1 MKVWRSE
8 DDMKRRFRF
17 LPLLLAVVVAA
28 CSHPERANEK
38 SAADTGQPVPGDW
51 AIVRFEAEP
60 DNLNP
65 LTSVTS
71 VAQYALWGARNSQVY
86 ELLMGYNTTDWDV
99 TEPLLAEA
107 PPEISDDHL
116 IYTVKIREG
125 VKWHDGQP
133 FTPED
138 VLFTFKAA
146 ASPLVDAARQR
157 SALTD
162 LADVQA
168 EGGTV
173 RFVMSKPSV
182 YNLRNVVTNLLPII
196 PKHVFDEQGL
206 LDTFNYKDIIGAKGK
221 TDPKIK
227 KFAEHFNNHPA
238 NRAPI
243 GTGPYKFE
251 KWDGGREIVLTRN
264 ENYWGKKPYLDK
276 IIYRII
282 TDYTAALTALKA
294 GEIDLQPRVL
304 PIQFREQTGGP
315 AFDEQFSKVTY
326 FIPSLYEIFWNNE
339 RPFFKDKRVRQ
350 AMTMLVDRQKIIDSI
365 RLGLGQ
371 IAASPFAPQ
380 ARAFNPNIKPLP
392 YDPKRAA
399 ELLDEAG
406 WKDHDGDGI
415 RDKDGVKFKFDFLG
429 SSGSA
434 VFKQLAP
441 VLAEEFRKVGI
452 QMTERVVELALM
464 TETLKQHRFDASA
477 SGFTFDLVND
487 PYHMW
492 HSTSA
497 AGGLNFENFKNPESD
512 QLLELARLE
521 FDDEKRKEI
530 YWHWQELIH
539 DEQPVTFLYYQM
551 EPAAFSKRFQNA
563 QWLPLRPGYDLT
575 AWWVPTARQKYK
587 NATTP

>member
-1 MKVWRSE
+1 
-8 DDMKRRFRF
+8 MKRRFRF
-17 LPLLLAVVVAA
+17 FPLLVAIVVSA
-28 CSHPERANEK
+28 CSHPESANEK
-38 SAADTGQPVPGDW
+38 SAVNTGQPVPGDW

-65 LTSVTS
+65 LTTVTT
-71 VAQYALWGARNSQVY
+71 VGQYALWGARNSQIY
-86 ELLMGYNTTDWDV
+86 ELLMGYNTTNWDV

-116 IYTVKIREG
+116 MYTVKIREG

-146 ASPLVDAARQR
+146 GSPLVDAARQR
-157 SALTD
+157 SSLTD
-162 LADVQA
+162 LADVQV
-168 EGGTV
+168 EGRTV

-206 LDTFNYKDIIGAKGK
+206 LDTFSYKDIIGPKGK

-251 KWDGGREIVLTRN
+251 KWDGGREIILTRN

-276 IIYRII
+276 IVYRII

-294 GEIDLQPRVL
+294 GEIDLQPRLL
-304 PIQFREQTGGP
+304 PIQFKEQTGGP

-350 AMTMLVDRQKIIDSI
+350 AMTMLVDRQKIVDSI

-371 IAASPFAPQ
+371 VAASPIAPQ
-380 ARAFNPNIKPLP
+380 ARDFNPDIKALP

-434 VFKQLAP
+434 VFKQLSP
-441 VLAEEFRKVGI
+441 VLTEEFRKAGI

-464 TETLKQHRFDASA
+464 TETLKQHRFDASVL
-477 SGFTFDLVND
+477 GFTFDLVND
-487 PYHMW
+487 PYHIW
-492 HSTSA
+492 HSSSA
-497 AGGLNFENFKNPESD
+497 AGGTNFENFKNPESD
-512 QLLELARLE
+512 QMLELARLE
-521 FDDEKRKEI
+521 FDDEKRKQI

-539 DEQPVTFLYYQM
+539 EEQPVTFLYYQM

-575 AWWVPTARQKYK
+575 AWWVPTAMQKHK
-587 NATTP
+587 